1 MAKELIL
8 FQEHHITSREKVA
21 ERLRELADKI
31 EDTTF
36 LLGDHEVALPEE
48 VSFKIEADYEE
59 EQGHPVT
66 ELGFEL
72 RWQPWAEMPA
82 IAKEIAASY
91 FFCVSQDTFVKSA
104 RNWSGSRNRVISAII
119 GSDE

>member
-8 FQEHHITSREKVA
+8 FQEHHITSREQA
-21 ERLRELADKI
+21 ANRLRELADKI

-48 VSFKIEADYEE
+48 VSFKIEADRED
-59 EQGHPVT
+59 EQGNAVT
-66 ELGFEL
+66 ELEFEL

-82 IAKEIAASY
+82 IAQEIAA
-91 FFCVSQDTFVKSA
+91 
-104 RNWSGSRNRVISAII
+104 
-119 GSDE
+119 

>member
-8 FQEHHITSREKVA
+8 FQEHHITSLEKVA

-36 LLGDHEVALPEE
+36 LLGDHEVALPDE
-48 VSFKIEADYEE
+48 VSFKIEADHED
-59 EQGHPVT
+59 EQGNPVT
-66 ELGFEL
+66 ELEFEL

-82 IAKEIAASY
+82 VAQEIMAS
-91 FFCVSQDTFVKSA
+91 
-104 RNWSGSRNRVISAII
+104 
-119 GSDE
+119 

>member
-21 ERLRELADKI
+21 SRLRELAGKI

-59 EQGHPVT
+59 QEGHPVT
-66 ELGFEL
+66 ELEFEL
-72 RWQPWAEMPA
+72 RWQPWDEMPA
-82 IAKEIAASY
+82 IAKEIAA
-91 FFCVSQDTFVKSA
+91 
-104 RNWSGSRNRVISAII
+104 N
-119 GSDE
+119 

>member
-21 ERLRELADKI
+21 SRLRELAGKI

-36 LLGDHEVALPEE
+36 LLGDHEVALPEAI
-48 VSFKIEADYEE
+48 SFKIEADYEK
-59 EQGHPVT
+59 EQGHSVT
-66 ELGFEL
+66 ELEFEL

-82 IAKEIAASY
+82 IAKEIGA
-91 FFCVSQDTFVKSA
+91 
-104 RNWSGSRNRVISAII
+104 N
-119 GSDE
+119 

>member
-36 LLGDHEVALPEE
+36 LLGDHEVAL
-48 VSFKIEADYEE
+48 A
-59 EQGHPVT
+59 G
-66 ELGFEL
+66 
-72 RWQPWAEMPA
+72 R
-82 IAKEIAASY
+82 
-91 FFCVSQDTFVKSA
+91 SQFQN
-104 RNWSGSRNRVISAII
+104 RSRPRR
-119 GSDE
+119 

>member
-8 FQEHHITSREKVA
+8 FQEHHITSREKA
-21 ERLRELADKI
+21 AGRLRELADKI

-36 LLGDHEVALPEE
+36 QLGDHEVALPEA
-48 VSFKIEADYEE
+48 VSFKIEADHED

-66 ELGFEL
+66 KLEFEL

-82 IAKEIAASY
+82 IAQEIAA
-91 FFCVSQDTFVKSA
+91 
-104 RNWSGSRNRVISAII
+104 N
-119 GSDE
+119 

>member
-8 FQEHHITSREKVA
+8 FKEHHITSREKVA

-36 LLGDHEVALPEE
+36 LLGDHEVALPEQ
-48 VSFKIEADYEE
+48 VSFKIEADHED

-66 ELGFEL
+66 ELEFEL

-82 IAKEIAASY
+82 IAQEIAA
-91 FFCVSQDTFVKSA
+91 
-104 RNWSGSRNRVISAII
+104 N
-119 GSDE
+119 

>member
-21 ERLRELADKI
+21 ERLRELAGKI

-48 VSFKIEADYEE
+48 VSFKIEADHEE
-59 EQGHPVT
+59 EQGNPVT
-66 ELGFEL
+66 ELEFEL

-82 IAKEIAASY
+82 IAEEIVAS
-91 FFCVSQDTFVKSA
+91 
-104 RNWSGSRNRVISAII
+104 
-119 GSDE
+119 

>member
-8 FQEHHITSREKVA
+8 FQEHHITSRKKVA
-21 ERLRELADKI
+21 SRLRELADKI

-59 EQGHPVT
+59 EQGNPVT
-66 ELGFEL
+66 ELEFEL

-82 IAKEIAASY
+82 IANEIAA
-91 FFCVSQDTFVKSA
+91 
-104 RNWSGSRNRVISAII
+104 N
-119 GSDE
+119 

>member
-21 ERLRELADKI
+21 ERLRELAGKI

-59 EQGHPVT
+59 EQGYPVT
-66 ELGFEL
+66 ELEFEL

-82 IAKEIAASY
+82 IAKKLRRTKILCQLRHLCAENSALFY
-91 FFCVSQDTFVKSA
+91 FWF
-104 RNWSGSRNRVISAII
+104 RG
-119 GSDE
+119 

>member
-8 FQEHHITSREKVA
+8 FQENHITSREKVA

-36 LLGDHEVALPEE
+36 LLGDHEVVLPEAI
-48 VSFKIEADYEE
+48 SFKIEADFEE

-66 ELGFEL
+66 ELEFEL
-72 RWQPWAEMPA
+72 SR
-82 IAKEIAASY
+82 
-91 FFCVSQDTFVKSA
+91 FSQQ
-104 RNWSGSRNRVISAII
+104 
-119 GSDE
+119 

>member
-8 FQEHHITSREKVA
+8 FQENHITSREKVA

-36 LLGDHEVALPEE
+36 LLGDHEVVLPEA
-48 VSFKIEADYEE
+48 VSFKIEADLEE

-66 ELGFEL
+66 ELEFEL
-72 RWQPWAEMPA
+72 SR
-82 IAKEIAASY
+82 
-91 FFCVSQDTFVKSA
+91 FSQQ
-104 RNWSGSRNRVISAII
+104 
-119 GSDE
+119 